1 MAKLIAM
8 YRTPADPA
16 AFERHYFATHVK
28 IAKTLPGLI
37 AYDVTRG
44 PVMTPQGPSPY
55 HLVATLTFPSRAA
68 IEAAFASPEG
78 RATVADVGNFA
89 TGGVEIFF
97 ADTEFV

>member
-8 YRTPADPA
+8 YKTPTDPA
-16 AFERHYFATHVK
+16 AFDRYYFATHVR
-28 IAKTLPGLI
+28 IAKTLPGLLT
-37 AYDVTRG
+37 YDVTRG

-55 HLVATLTFPSRAA
+55 HLVATLSFPSRAA

-78 RATVADVGNFA
+78 QATVADVGKFA

-97 ADTEFV
+97 ADDEVV